1 MNKIEFNKY
10 SVVELCGLTNVSD
23 KNVKACF
30 VTDEKDYNLS
40 EILKCGLAFTSAGSN
55 GAFNIWIDDDGELI
69 GERMRYMVT
78 KETRVFNSIS
88 EAEQCI
94 SEWMDII
101 K

>member
-1 MNKIEFNKY
+1 MKKIELSKY
-10 SVVELCGLTNVSD
+10 SVVELSGLINVSD
-23 KNVKACF
+23 KKVKACF
-30 VTDEKDYNLS
+30 ITDEKDYNLS

-55 GAFNIWIDDDGELI
+55 GAFNVWIDDDGELI

-78 KETRVFNSIS
+78 KETRIFNSIS

-94 SEWMDII
+94 LEWMDII